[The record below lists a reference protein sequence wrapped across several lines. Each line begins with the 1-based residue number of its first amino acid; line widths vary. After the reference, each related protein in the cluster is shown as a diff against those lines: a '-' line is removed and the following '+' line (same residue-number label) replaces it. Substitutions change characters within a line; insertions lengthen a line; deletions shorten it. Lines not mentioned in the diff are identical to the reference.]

1 MLENERGLVLMLVKQ
16 KQTHSYREQ
25 ISGYRRVRRWGPG
38 KGMKRV
44 NCMVI
49 GSNEALG
56 GDHSV
61 VNTDE

>member
-1 MLENERGLVLMLVKQ
+1 MLENERGLILLLAKQ

-25 ISGYRRVRRWGPG
+25 ISGYRRVRRCGPR
-38 KGMKRV
+38 KGMEEV
-44 NCMVI
+44 SCMVI

-56 GDHSV
+56 GDPSV

>member
-25 ISGYRRVRRWGPG
+25 ISGYQRVRRWGPG
-38 KGMKRV
+38 KGMERV

-56 GDHSV
+56 G
-61 VNTDE
+61 